1 MNIFSAIG
9 DFFGLI
15 INRPLGFIL
24 YYCYQVGHNYGIA
37 LILFTLITR
46 LLLFPLAIKQ
56 QRSTAEMARM
66 QPKMQQIQKKFAK
79 DKTRQTEELQKLYQE
94 EGYNPLGGCLPLLIQ
109 LPILWGLFGVIYR
122 PLTYILGY
130 SQDTV
135 NKIISVLK
143 PQIMALGGIT
153 DASKF
158 GTLSNKIEILAAKA
172 MSGHMGQLTFL
183 PKNSIHLDFNF
194 LGVDLSSQPTFAL
207 NVLILIPILCYITN
221 LISSWLT
228 MKITA
233 AVQPNQ
239 QAAAMNNKM
248 MIVLMPIMS
257 TWFSFQVPAGVGFY
271 WIITNLFMILQV
283 FILNKFFSIDR
294 LMAEAEET
302 AGRRREKRE
311 KLLSRLAAS
320 QIETGADAAQPEEGE
335 SAENGGEESSAPP
348 KAQTARPQ
356 PTRVSSSGKKKTNRQ
371 MKEENRRRLA
381 ASRKQADK
389 RKESGK

>member
-233 AVQPNQ
+233 AAQPNQ